1 MVGSIMVLVIDT
13 VRFIFSQM
21 RGNFPSTGS
30 LDFMDSI
37 LSQFSLESEHL
48 ENSLQVLE
56 RTTPWLNM
64 VIAESSFIMEE
75 TKQLWVCF
83 KPDFIFLNG

>member
-1 MVGSIMVLVIDT
+1 MVLVIDT

-48 ENSLQVLE
+48 ENSL
-56 RTTPWLNM
+56 R
-64 VIAESSFIMEE
+64 SFGKNH
-75 TKQLWVCF
+75 TLVKYGYC
-83 KPDFIFLNG
+83 